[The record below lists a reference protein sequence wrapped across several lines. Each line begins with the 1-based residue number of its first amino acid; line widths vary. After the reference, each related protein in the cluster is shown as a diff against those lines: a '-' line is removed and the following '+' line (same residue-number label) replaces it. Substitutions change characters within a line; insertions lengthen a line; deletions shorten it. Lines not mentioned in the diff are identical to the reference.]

1 MTRTYELRGDT
12 IQPVTL
18 CPLVPPSSCPVCMQI
33 HPPIP
38 RAPRSARVSINSKS
52 KISSKDCLNQVW
64 VRLRYDSS
72 GGEISLQL
80 WNQTGVIC
88 FQNTIVKQA
97 LNRYSC
103 SQREKSGGRKGS
115 WVPSESKTKQGKIHQ
130 ILRLKSYPLWCH
142 TLSSRPPGVILLW
155 GPQGQKPDLSGTQE
169 ETGLALGF
177 LN

>member
-1 MTRTYELRGDT
+1 MLFVGKPAELWCLTKGRKETTGKLRPGDGENVDTTY
-12 IQPVTL
+12 
-18 CPLVPPSSCPVCMQI
+18 
-33 HPPIP
+33 
-38 RAPRSARVSINSKS
+38 
-52 KISSKDCLNQVW
+52 
-64 VRLRYDSS
+64 
-72 GGEISLQL
+72 
-80 WNQTGVIC
+80 
-88 FQNTIVKQA
+88 
-97 LNRYSC
+97 